1 MIHLILGGGLGN
13 QMFQYAF
20 ARSLALQY
28 NENISFN
35 TILYKELK
43 NEERSFSL
51 GHLNINT
58 MCCIV
63 ETPDEN
69 KRIWE
74 LFNKQIFH
82 QKIARKILPASF
94 RWWWMSNRN
103 IYANVCGPYKYY
115 HPRHRSKN
123 TTIIHGGFQSWKY
136 FKEHQSMIKAE
147 LKVITPIS
155 EPNKK
160 ILKEIQNSN
169 SICVHIRRGDFL
181 SAQFSPHLEVC
192 NKDYYEK
199 AIKMISSQIE
209 NPTFFIFSNTHE
221 DLVWIKKN
229 YNIPQNSVYV
239 DLNNPDYEEL
249 RLMYNCKHF
258 ILSNSSFSWWAQYL
272 SESKNKIII
281 APKIWDKRKGIDFS
295 DIYMPEWIIIK

>member
-1 MIHLILGGGLGN
+1 MI
-13 QMFQYAF
+13 
-20 ARSLALQY
+20 
-28 NENISFN
+28 
-35 TILYKELK
+35 
-43 NEERSFSL
+43 
-51 GHLNINT
+51 
-58 MCCIV
+58 
-63 ETPDEN
+63 
-69 KRIWE
+69 
-74 LFNKQIFH
+74 
-82 QKIARKILPASF
+82 
-94 RWWWMSNRN
+94 
-103 IYANVCGPYKYY
+103 
-115 HPRHRSKN
+115 
-123 TTIIHGGFQSWKY
+123 
-136 FKEHQSMIKAE
+136 
-147 LKVITPIS
+147 
-155 EPNKK
+155 
-160 ILKEIQNSN
+160 
-169 SICVHIRRGDFL
+169 FL

-221 DLVWIKKN
+221 DLVWIRKN